1 VFDITWPMFAV
12 LLIPSFAL
20 QAILRVEP
28 ALAGQP
34 MALIAPVRRGT
45 AVEECNEIAT
55 NAGVRPGYSAPRAQA
70 RCPGIVLRPRQPE
83 LEREAATA
91 LLATAFVVTAYVEA
105 TSPGVCT
112 LGLEQLAPSRH
123 LPALQHALAQLA
135 ALGFAASAGL
145 GATPL
150 LALYAARHASTGE
163 ALAGDRGFLAALP
176 VMVAEP
182 PAELISV
189 LATWGIRTLGQLT
202 ALSKADVAQRLGR
215 DGLALWERAAGETT
229 RPLEVA
235 APARDF
241 AAHFSCEHEMET
253 LEPLLFILRRFV
265 DRLAVEL
272 ANAHQAALAIELA
285 LDLADD
291 TRHTQSIRL
300 PEPVTDPDTL
310 FRALQTHLET
320 VRTTAA
326 ISGVHLRL
334 DAGRIMVRQQG
345 LFDGGLRDPHG
356 FADTLA
362 RVTAL
367 VGAGQAGRPVS
378 LDTHRPDAFALCPPP
393 ATLAPLPEGFTHPPR
408 GLPLRR
414 HRPPTPARVAL
425 ADHRPAYLWAAG
437 EEGAVNA
444 AAGPW
449 IGSGDWWEAGRRW
462 HHEEW
467 DVELAGGGLY
477 RLRRTADG
485 WFIEGEYD

>member
-1 VFDITWPMFAV
+1 MFAV

-20 QAILRVEP
+20 QAILRVDP
-28 ALAGQP
+28 TLAGKP
-34 MALIAPVRRGT
+34 VALIAPTRRG
-45 AVEECNEIAT
+45 AAIEECNESAAR
-55 NAGVRPGYSAPRAQA
+55 AGVLPGYSAPRAQA
-70 RCPGIVLRPRQPE
+70 RCPGIVLRPHQPE

-91 LLATAFVVTAYVEA
+91 LLATAFGVTAYVEA
-105 TSPGVCT
+105 TAPGVCT
-112 LGLEQLAPSRH
+112 LGLAQLAAPRH
-123 LPALQHALAQLA
+123 LPSLQQALAQLT

-150 LALYAARHASTGE
+150 LALYAARQAGPGR
-163 ALAGDRGFLAALP
+163 ALSGDRGFLAGLP
-176 VMVAEP
+176 VTAAEP
-182 PAELISV
+182 AGELLPV

-202 ALSKADVAQRLGR
+202 ALTKADVAQRLGR

-235 APARDF
+235 ALARDF
-241 AAHFSCEHEMET
+241 TAHFSCEHEMET
-253 LEPLLFILRRFV
+253 LEPLLFILRRFL
-265 DRLAVEL
+265 DRLALDL
-272 ANAHQAALAIELA
+272 ANAHQAALAIELV

-291 TRHTQSIRL
+291 SHHTQSIRL
-300 PEPVTDPDTL
+300 PEPITDPAIL
-310 FRALQTHLET
+310 FRTLQTHLET

-326 ISGVHLRL
+326 ISGVRLRL
-334 DAGRIMVRQQG
+334 DPGRIMVRQQG

-367 VGAGQAGRPVS
+367 VGPGRAGRPVA
-378 LDTHRPDAFALCPPP
+378 LDMHRPDAFALTAPP
-393 ATLAPLPEGFTHPPR
+393 ATLAPLPTGFAHPSQ

-425 ADHRPAYLWAAG
+425 TENRPAYLWAAG
-437 EEGAVNA
+437 EEGAVHTA
-444 AAGPW
+444 SGPW
-449 IGSGDWWEAGRRW
+449 IGSGDWWETGRSW
-462 HHEEW
+462 HHEAW

-477 RLRRTADG
+477 RLRRTAEG